1 MTERHNPASLA
12 QLRAFTDVS
21 ELARETMD
29 QLVELLLALEALPDQ
44 AGRQMRSIARSARC
58 ELQLMHA
65 EVDGVLGTQ
74 GTNSAGP
81 SGIALAL
88 RTEQDVLQ
96 RLPMVTLGELHNPL
110 YRHFAEWQAQQWE
123 VTGEHASVRLLA
135 SVLQAL
141 ERFRSG
147 QGLHSSAIPL
157 AALTDLSSQAGE
169 ALDELQGV
177 LNVFELLPDTAGE
190 QMQVLARLASRQTG
204 SRIDQLDCEYH
215 AVVDLAQLAERRIPH
230 AQAVLHA

>member
-1 MTERHNPASLA
+1 MTERHNTASLA

-29 QLVELLLALEALPDQ
+29 QLVELLLALEALPDE

-74 GTNSAGP
+74 GTNPVESRCAT
-81 SGIALAL
+81 LAL

-96 RLPMVTLGELHNPL
+96 RLPVVAISELHNPL
-110 YRHFAEWQAQQWE
+110 YRHFAEWQAQQWG
-123 VTGEHASVRLLA
+123 VSGDHPSVQLLA

-177 LNVFELLPDTAGE
+177 LKVFELLPDDAGE
-190 QMQVLARLASRQTG
+190 QMQVIARLASRQAG
-204 SRIDQLDCEYH
+204 ARIDQLDCEYH
-215 AVVDLAQLAERRIPH
+215 AVVDLAQLAERRVPQV
-230 AQAVLHA
+230 QAVLHA

>member
-21 ELARETMD
+21 ELAKETMD
-29 QLVELLLALEALPDQ
+29 QLVELLLALEALPDE

-65 EVDGVLGTQ
+65 QVDGVLGTQ
-74 GTNSAGP
+74 GASTMAPHCTN
-81 SGIALAL
+81 LAL
-88 RTEQDVLQ
+88 WTEQEVLQ
-96 RLPMVTLGELHNPL
+96 RLPVVAISELHNPL
-110 YRHFAEWQAQQWE
+110 YRHFAEWQAQQWG
-123 VTGEHASVRLLA
+123 VTGDHASVRLLA

-177 LNVFELLPDTAGE
+177 LKVFELLPDTAGE
-190 QMQVLARLASRQTG
+190 QMQVLARLASRQAG

-215 AVVDLAQLAERRIPH
+215 AVVDLAQLAERRAPQV
-230 AQAVLHA
+230 QAVLHA